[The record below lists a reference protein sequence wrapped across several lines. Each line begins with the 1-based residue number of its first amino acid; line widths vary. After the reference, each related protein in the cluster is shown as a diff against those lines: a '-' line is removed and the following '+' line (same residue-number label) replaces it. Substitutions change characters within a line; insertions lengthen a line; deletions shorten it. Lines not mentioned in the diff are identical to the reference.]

1 MKTVIVTG
9 SAGLVGSECVRYYA
23 KREFKVVG
31 IDNDMRGK
39 LFGADASI
47 SEHRQRLNEE
57 IRDAGG
63 LFSHLSIDIRH
74 AEAIEEIFS
83 GHGERVSAVIHTA
96 AQPSHD
102 WAARDPQTDFGIN
115 AVGTLN
121 LLEATRKHCHK
132 AAFVFTSTNKVYG
145 DDPNWIPMNDEEK
158 RFEPGPWWKD
168 GFDEEKLSIDQ
179 SKHSLFGCSKLAA
192 DILVQEYGRY
202 FGMNTV
208 AFRCGCLTG
217 PAHAGTKLHG
227 FLSYL
232 VKCAL
237 RDEPYTVIGY
247 NGKQV
252 RDNLHSADLVD
263 AFDQYI
269 RNPRPGEV
277 YNMGGGRENSC
288 SVREAISLVERITG
302 KKMRIEYE
310 PEPRIGDHKW
320 WITDTRKF
328 REHYPEWKVERGLEQ
343 IVREIVEA
351 QG

>member
-1 MKTVIVTG
+1 
-9 SAGLVGSECVRYYA
+9 
-23 KREFKVVG
+23 
-31 IDNDMRGK
+31 
-39 LFGADASI
+39 
-47 SEHRQRLNEE
+47 
-57 IRDAGG
+57 
-63 LFSHLSIDIRH
+63 
-74 AEAIEEIFS
+74 
-83 GHGERVSAVIHTA
+83 
-96 AQPSHD
+96 
-102 WAARDPQTDFGIN
+102 
-115 AVGTLN
+115 
-121 LLEATRKHCHK
+121 
-132 AAFVFTSTNKVYG
+132 VYG
-145 DDPNWIPMNDEEK
+145 DRPNSIGFTEK
-158 RFEPGPWWKD
+158 ETRLEAHEDAWEDDYCAKHGFFES
-168 GFDEEKLSIDQ
+168 LSIDQ
-179 SKHSLFGCSKLAA
+179 SKHSLFGASKLAA

-217 PAHAGTKLHG
+217 PAHQGTKLHG

-232 VKCAL
+232 VRCAL
-237 RDEPYTVIGY
+237 TGTPYTVIGY

-288 SVREAISLVERITG
+288 SVREAIALVERVTG

-343 IVREIVEA
+343 IVREIAEA
-351 QG
+351 NGHAG